1 MKLMM
6 LMHGGG
12 DTGHAVVLT
21 SSPYQ
26 AELTQLQMERL
37 RLEEERC
44 RYQQT
49 LKEAEDARG
58 PLPRW
63 SGFTPVQ
70 LVVLHYSFRVIMCY

>member
-1 MKLMM
+1 M
-6 LMHGGG
+6 
-12 DTGHAVVLT
+12 VLT

-49 LKEAEDARG
+49 LREAEDARG
-58 PLPRW
+58 PVPRW
-63 SGFTPVQ
+63 SVS
-70 LVVLHYSFRVIMCY
+70 VNYAIVNVIIISVYALLA